1 MGKPLRGD
9 IILCEILTAGR
20 GIDTL
25 GSSGID
31 IGDRNSKLLAEFQYM
46 QESVLQVCSRF
57 RTDIARLQAHIATQD
72 KNF

>member
-25 GSSGID
+25 GSSGGID
-31 IGDRNSKLLAEFQYM
+31 IGDKNSKLLAEFQYM

-57 RTDIARLQAHIATQD
+57 RNDISRL
-72 KNF
+72 